1 MVEKVEKCDG
11 VLLFPSEISTA
22 VLPFRLQTVHSID
35 RDNTSLLTRNKTGL
49 AWISFLQIYYS
60 PEKYGILFS

>member
-11 VLLFPSEISTA
+11 VLLFPSELSTA

-35 RDNTSLLTRNKTGL
+35 RDNTSLLTHNKTGL
-49 AWISFLQIYYS
+49 AWISF
-60 PEKYGILFS
+60 